1 VGYLQGQVAQEY
13 LARVGRAQSEARP
26 PQVKKGE
33 GPEAV
38 REDPSRHPQQSGAS
52 EREPQPPAGSK
63 QGRSRA
69 GTGEASAEEGGA
81 ALTHLDVT
89 V

>member
-1 VGYLQGQVAQEY
+1 
-13 LARVGRAQSEARP
+13 P

-33 GPEAV
+33 GPEAI
-38 REDPSRHPQQSGAS
+38 REDPSRHRQQFGAS

-63 QGRSRA
+63 QGRPRA
-69 GTGEASAEEGGA
+69 GTGEMPAEQGGA